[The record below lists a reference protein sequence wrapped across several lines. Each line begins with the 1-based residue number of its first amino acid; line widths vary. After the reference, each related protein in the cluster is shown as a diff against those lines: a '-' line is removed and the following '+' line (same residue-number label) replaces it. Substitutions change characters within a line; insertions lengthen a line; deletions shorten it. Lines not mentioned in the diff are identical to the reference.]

1 MNLQNFSIRT
11 RLLSGF
17 GILMALLVA
26 VAVIGYVELLRVNDS
41 TDVIVHDRMV
51 KVQLAQSIENEI
63 NRQARALRTALIA
76 RESATI
82 EAELQKVE
90 ASGPVVEQ
98 ALQKLQ
104 ATLSTEDGKRA
115 LRHVLDGHNLFSAE
129 EKRLIAM
136 VRERRVDEARQ
147 ELVDRLIP
155 IQNTYLESVQALLD
169 IQAQSIEAFATQ
181 AAQEAKQGEQAIAAL
196 VAVAVL
202 LAAGVSGWISRSIV
216 QPMGQLLAGMKTVE
230 HNADFAFRIAVTG
243 RDEVG
248 QVSQAFNDLLSAQQ
262 TALGQVRQAVAAM
275 AAGDFGHRVS
285 ADLRGD
291 LDALKQAINQSVD
304 SMRVTMAEVNRGMHA
319 LSEGQFKVQLDAR
332 VQGEFKLTLQMAQEA
347 MDRLHSMMS
356 DIGRVMQDVAQ
367 GQLRVQVRADARGD
381 LELLKRNINESVQ
394 ALAETLAQ
402 MREGTQLIAAQAT
415 QTNDAV
421 SQIAFGA
428 QTQSS
433 SVEQVSTALRLA
445 SQAISDIAENTDQA
459 TQQSRNSVAY
469 VRSGKAKI
477 AEMITVVEHIA
488 QNSQKINKISEVIE
502 HIAYRTNLL
511 SLNAAIEA
519 ARAGEQGKGFAV
531 VADEVGKL
539 AISSADST
547 KEITQLVQQAAT
559 QAQLAVQTVAAVER
573 DMDAIEVGA
582 ISTDSML
589 GRVASSVE
597 EQSAAIREIDANV
610 SSLSQVAVGNAN
622 ASEELSAS
630 AQELSKIAAANEK
643 ALSRFSF

>member
-1 MNLQNFSIRT
+1 MILQNFSIKT
-11 RLLSGF
+11 RLVSGF
-17 GILMALLVA
+17 GILMALLLA
-26 VAVIGYVELLRVNDS
+26 VAVIGYIELTRVNDN
-41 TDVIVHDRMV
+41 TDVIVHDRLV

-76 RESATI
+76 REPATI
-82 EAELQKVE
+82 EAELKKVE
-90 ASGPVVEQ
+90 ESGPVVEQ

-104 ATLSTEDGKRA
+104 ATISTEEGKRA
-115 LRHVLDGHNLFSAE
+115 LRNVLDGHRLFNAE
-129 EKRLIAM
+129 EALLVAM
-136 VRERRVDEARQ
+136 VRERRVEEARQ
-147 ELVDRLIP
+147 ELVSRLIP
-155 IQNTYLESVQALLD
+155 VQNTYLESVQVLLD
-169 IQAQSIEAFATQ
+169 IQTQSIEAFAAN
-181 AAQEAKQGEQAIAAL
+181 AAHDAQQGEQAIAAL
-196 VAVAVL
+196 VAVALL
-202 LAAGVSGWISRSIV
+202 LAAAVSGWISRSIL
-216 QPMGQLLAGMKTVE
+216 QPMGQLLAGMKAVE
-230 HNADFAFRIAVTG
+230 HQADFAFRIAVTG
-243 RDEVG
+243 SDEVG
-248 QVSQAFNDLLSAQQ
+248 QTCQAFNDLLSAQQ

-275 AAGDFGHRVS
+275 AAGDFDHRVS

-304 SMRVTMAEVNRGMHA
+304 SMRVTMAEVNRGMRA

-381 LELLKRNINESVQ
+381 LELLKRNINESVL
-394 ALAETLAQ
+394 ALADTLAQ
-402 MREGTQLIAAQAT
+402 MRDGTQLIAAQAT
-415 QTNDAV
+415 QTHDAV

-477 AEMITVVEHIA
+477 AEMINVVEHIA

-539 AISSADST
+539 AISSAEST

-573 DMDAIEVGA
+573 DMDSIEVGA

-610 SSLSQVAVGNAN
+610 GSLSQVAAGNAN

-630 AQELSKIAAANEK
+630 AQELSKIAAANER